1 MATHIS
7 PLSLARDQI
16 AVIGVHLTGVC
27 DGNPDSIH
35 EARVATRRLRE
46 VLPLIG
52 SADADTP
59 MNAEVKKAGRV
70 LGRIRDLDVDTEL
83 LLRVEQRL
91 PAAAVVTAVARA
103 AILPRR
109 LRRLRQAIK
118 TLEQLD
124 LTQLAASTPQLRT
137 SWRQR
142 LRLSGWEERL
152 RRRTTDRA
160 QGVRD
165 AVAHATGVYFP
176 HRAHGTRIAIKKL
189 RYCVEI
195 AAATGMWNPPRLLK
209 DMKKIQALLGELH
222 DAEMLSVSLDRYA
235 GDADVSQRDISLVR
249 QVLAADIAAR
259 HGEYVASRERL
270 LAVCGACERFA
281 TGHSGHGRAFLAAGS
296 VLAAS
301 VAFKGQRSKVKGTF
315 DF

>member
-27 DGNPDSIH
+27 DGDPDSIH

-52 SADADTP
+52 SSNDETP

-83 LLRVEQRL
+83 LLRVEQRM
-91 PAAAVVTAVARA
+91 PATAVVTAVARN

-109 LRRLRQAIK
+109 LRRLRKAIK
-118 TLEQLD
+118 TLEKLD
-124 LTQLAASTPQLRT
+124 LTQLAAESPQLRP
-137 SWRQR
+137 SWRER
-142 LRLSGWEERL
+142 MRFSGGWEGRL
-152 RRRTTDRA
+152 KKRTADRSR
-160 QGVRD
+160 GVRD

-176 HRAHGTRIAIKKL
+176 NRAHGTRIAVKKL

-222 DAEMLSVSLDRYA
+222 DAEMLSVSLDGYA
-235 GDADVSQRDISLVR
+235 GDADVSQRDLTLVR
-249 QVLAADIAAR
+249 QVLAADIAAL
-259 HGEYVASRERL
+259 HGQYVASRERL
-270 LAVCGACERFA
+270 IAVCGACERFA
-281 TGHSGHGRAFLAAGS
+281 VDHSGHGRTFLAAGS

-301 VAFKGQRSKVKGTF
+301 VAVPALAFKGQR
-315 DF
+315 

>member
-16 AVIGVHLTGVC
+16 AVIGVHLPGVC

-52 SADADTP
+52 GVNAETP

-83 LLRVEQRL
+83 LMRIEQRL
-91 PAAAVVTAVARA
+91 PAAAVVTAVART

-109 LRRLRQAIK
+109 LRRLRTAIK

-124 LTQLAASTPQLRT
+124 LTQLAGSTPQLPP
-137 SWRQR
+137 SWR
-142 LRLSGWEERL
+142 ERL
-152 RRRTTDRA
+152 RFSGSWEGRLKRRTAERA
-160 QGVRD
+160 QRVRD

-176 HRAHGTRIAIKKL
+176 NRAHGTRIAIKKL

-209 DMKKIQALLGELH
+209 DMKKIQAVLGELH

-259 HGEYVASRERL
+259 HGEYVAARERL

-281 TGHSGHGRAFLAAGS
+281 VEHSGHGRTFLAAGS

-301 VAFKGQRSKVKGTF
+301 VAVPALAFKGQR
-315 DF
+315 